1 METLS
6 NLLPKCAWCQ
16 RVRDDQGY
24 WDDVSAFFAKRE
36 HIQWSHSI
44 CPDCT
49 TTHFERGG
57 D

>member
-1 METLS
+1 VETLS